1 MEKEKLSDK
10 IKYLLNKDNILSFVY
25 FLVFLLFMIVSKN
38 LLMLLIIFTTV
49 NILQIIYNINYRERG
64 YIKYIWQF
72 YIILSSFSFLF
83 ILFNFSNYKIIYL
96 WLLSTVLL
104 VKMTEYFVDKIFFDE
119 GVKKFNLIKFTITS
133 IVVLTTGVIFSL
145 FMKQKLIKFTIVNF
159 VIYLLTYVNYLFP
172 EKYKSNVLV
181 RCFNIIAL
189 PIVVISILLLS
200 KIIILK

>member
-49 NILQIIYNINYRERG
+49 NVLQIIYNINHRERG

-83 ILFNFSNYKIIYL
+83 ILFNFSDYKIIYM
-96 WLLSTVLL
+96 WLLSIVLF
-104 VKMTEYFVDKIFFDE
+104 VKITEYFINKIFIDE
-119 GVKKFNLIKFTITS
+119 GVKKFNLIKFSITS

>member
-25 FLVFLLFMIVSKN
+25 FLVFLLFMIMSKN

-49 NILQIIYNINYRERG
+49 NVLQIIYNINHRERG

-83 ILFNFSNYKIIYL
+83 ILFNFSDYKIIYM
-96 WLLSTVLL
+96 WLLSIVLF
-104 VKMTEYFVDKIFFDE
+104 VKITEYFINKIFIDE
-119 GVKKFNLIKFTITS
+119 GVKKFNLIKFSITS

>member
-25 FLVFLLFMIVSKN
+25 FLVFLLFMIMSKN

-49 NILQIIYNINYRERG
+49 NVLQIIYNINHRERG

-83 ILFNFSNYKIIYL
+83 ILFNFSDYKIIYI
-96 WLLSTVLL
+96 WLLSIVLF
-104 VKMTEYFVDKIFFDE
+104 VKITEYFINKIFIDE